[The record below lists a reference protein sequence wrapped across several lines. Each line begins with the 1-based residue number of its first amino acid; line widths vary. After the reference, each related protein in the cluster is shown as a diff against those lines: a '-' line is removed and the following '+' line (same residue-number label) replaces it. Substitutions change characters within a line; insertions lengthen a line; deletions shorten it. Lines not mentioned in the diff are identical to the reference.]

1 MNTEASAVEDGPGDF
16 WKKNKNLVKV
26 LVATVVH
33 PASRLAANYTKNALR
48 EACARVVDKLR
59 VSAEQMV
66 LPKKARRADA
76 ETSDAEEKR
85 AEREAAPSVTSAP
98 SSAASSSAAS
108 SSTSS
113 DSSSSSSSPST
124 ETPTSPADDG
134 HRMLVYFQ
142 QPPLVR
148 CRLSV
153 ALEEGWL

>member
-1 MNTEASAVEDGPGDF
+1 MNTEATAVEDGPGDF

-33 PASRLAANYTKNALR
+33 PASRLAASYTKTALR
-48 EACARVVDKLR
+48 EACARVVDRLR

-76 ETSDAEEKR
+76 ETADGEEKR

-98 SSAASSSAAS
+98 SSAASSS
-108 SSTSS
+108 TSS

-124 ETPTSPADDG
+124 ETPASPADDG